1 MRVREGAV
9 QFPWHGSSR
18 HGIWEGG
25 GGRGLDLLRVAA
37 RSRPHGVGA
46 AGPWFPL
53 ACPPVVVGGLRLA

>member
-1 MRVREGAV
+1 MG
-9 QFPWHGSSR
+9 WG
-18 HGIWEGG
+18 GDGWGG
-25 GGRGLDLLRVAA
+25 GAGLDLLSVAA